1 MRLNLCESIFL
12 YWIHCFRLIIVSIMH
27 IILYFR
33 VEVDSLCWIDILSLR
48 NVSLPHSFDYVYTFT
63 ANNVSSLLTTLIQY
77 SDPSIIDQIPSS
89 SLLVSIPNH
98 LWMNISSISTIVDR
112 FSKMEELKIGD
123 YDFECV
129 KEFYLDGN
137 KNLKLM

>member
-27 IILYFR
+27 IILCFR

>member
-1 MRLNLCESIFL
+1 MRLNLC
-12 YWIHCFRLIIVSIMH
+12 WIDLPLLDSLITVSIMH
-27 IILYFR
+27 IILCFR
-33 VEVDSLCWIDILSLR
+33 VEDDSLCWIDVPSLR

-63 ANNVSSLLTTLIQY
+63 TNNVSSLLTTLIQH

-112 FSKMEELKIGD
+112 FSKMEELKIGTMILN
-123 YDFECV
+123 V
-129 KEFYLDGN
+129 W
-137 KNLKLM
+137 KNSIWMGIRIWNWCR